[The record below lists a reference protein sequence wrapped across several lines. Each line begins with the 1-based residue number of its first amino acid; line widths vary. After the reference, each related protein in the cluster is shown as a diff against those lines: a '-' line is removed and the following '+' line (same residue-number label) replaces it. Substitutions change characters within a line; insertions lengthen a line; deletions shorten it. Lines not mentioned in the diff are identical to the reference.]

1 MREWSEDAVSRLE
14 DDHRKNNHHYYHY
27 ASVNNDG
34 GIMQDNSKIFSV
46 DLREVTRYY
55 EGV

>member
-1 MREWSEDAVSRLE
+1 MARLGPI
-14 DDHRKNNHHYYHY
+14 KNNDHS
-27 ASVNNDG
+27 SVNG
-34 GIMQDNSKIFSV
+34 GMQDNSRIFSV